1 MNCTGLYWTVL
12 DCIGLYWTVLDF
24 IGLYWTVLGCTRL
37 CLAEQVVQIVQVVQV
52 VRVVRMTSLDD
63 MHSENIWFA
72 SSKPSNYQEKLRCH
86 ACDTRRNDGGKWK
99 IEQYSGRPETA
110 I

>member
-1 MNCTGLYWTVL
+1 MNCTGLYWTA
-12 DCIGLYWTVLDF
+12 LDF
-24 IGLYWTVLGCTRL
+24 IGLYWTVLTELGCNRL
-37 CLAEQVVQIVQVVQV
+37 YLAEQVVQVVQTVQVVQ
-52 VRVVRMTSLDD
+52 VVRMTSLDD

-72 SSKPSNYQEKLRCH
+72 SSKPSNYQEKLRSH